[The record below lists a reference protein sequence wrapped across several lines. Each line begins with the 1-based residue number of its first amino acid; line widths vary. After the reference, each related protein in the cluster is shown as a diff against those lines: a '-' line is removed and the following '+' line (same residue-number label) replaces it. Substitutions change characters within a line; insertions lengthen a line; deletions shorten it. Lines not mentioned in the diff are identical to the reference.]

1 MGKKMS
7 KKGLCICSCLAVLCL
22 AAVITA
28 CNKFGN
34 FKKEAVIEVGSPVS
48 IDAFFDTVPEDAA
61 FLTDVSGIDTRTPA
75 VYQLRIHHDKR
86 DDDVVLRVE
95 DHTPPTGNPVPVTIY
110 TGWRIPEASE
120 CITDAY
126 DFSGVAKIEY
136 KDGTPE
142 FTADGTYDVPVVLTD
157 VYGNSAIL
165 LVKFTMVNDSTGP
178 EIGGLHD
185 FEVQG
190 NPGAIDYLESI
201 TVTDNY
207 DPEPRVSFDDSGVD
221 YTKVGTYKVVYKAMD
236 KAGNISTA
244 EANVKVTLPSEAGSN
259 QTKSKDNG
267 TYYVG
272 DGDPYA
278 IAKKVMKGLYRGND
292 VETARAIFNW
302 VHDNLWFRILSGKR
316 VYEHAAYRG
325 FTKHSGDCFVY
336 YSCCKMLLDL
346 AGIENMRVDRYPP
359 RNGQV
364 HFWLLVKLNGQW
376 YHCDAT
382 EGYSDHPGIW
392 FMCTD
397 KQIAD
402 RYHNFNGALYPAR
415 AGGSTAFASPTPVP
429 TDEPEATPTPVVTT
443 PPEPT
448 AEPSKAPTPT
458 PQASQPTPTSA
469 PVATP
474 TESQQPQ
481 VTSTP
486 VPTPTEAPVQPTS
499 VPVTKPTEAP
509 KPTTEPEQ

>member
-1 MGKKMS
+1 MGKKMQ
-7 KKGLCICSCLAVLCL
+7 KKSLCICTCLAVICL
-22 AAVITA
+22 AAIVVA
-28 CNKFGN
+28 CNAFGN
-34 FKKEAVIEVGSPVS
+34 FKKDVTIEVGSPVS

-61 FLTDVSGIDTRTPA
+61 FLSDVSGIDTSTPA
-75 VYQLRIHHDKR
+75 VYQLRIHHDDR

-95 DHTPPTGNPVPVTIY
+95 DHIPPTGNPVPVTIY
-110 TGWRIPEASE
+110 TGWRVPDASE
-120 CITDAY
+120 CIKDAY
-126 DFSGVAKIEY
+126 DYSGIAKIEY
-136 KDGTPE
+136 RDGTP
-142 FTADGTYDVPVVLTD
+142 TITDTGTYEIPVKLTD

-165 LVKFTMVNDSTGP
+165 LVKFTMVNDSQGP

-190 NPGAIDYLESI
+190 NPGAIDYLEGI
-201 TVTDNY
+201 TVKDDTDT
-207 DPEPRVSFDDSGVD
+207 EPHVTYDDSQVD
-221 YTKVGTYKVVYKAMD
+221 YTKIGTYKVIYKAMD
-236 KAGNISTA
+236 KAGNITTA
-244 EANVKVTLPSEAGSN
+244 EANVKVTLPAEAGTTSN
-259 QTKSKDNG
+259 KSKDNG

-278 IAKKVMKGLYRGND
+278 LARNIFKGLKRGSD

-325 FTKHSGDCFVY
+325 FTKHSGDCYVY

-402 RYHNFNGALYPAR
+402 RYHNFNGALYPER
-415 AGGSTAFASPTPVP
+415 AGGSTSFASPTPLP
-429 TDEPEATPTPVVTT
+429 TDVPVATPTPVVTT
-443 PPEPT
+443 APEPT
-448 AEPSKAPTPT
+448 NEPTKAPVNQPTPT
-458 PQASQPTPTSA
+458 PVAAPTETQQAP
-469 PVATP
+469 ATP
-474 TESQQPQ
+474 
-481 VTSTP
+481 TP
-486 VPTPTEAPVQPTS
+486 VPTPTEAPAAPTQE
-499 VPVTKPTEAP
+499 PVSKPTETP
-509 KPTTEPEQ
+509 KPTTQPEE